1 MAKIL
6 VVDDDKN
13 LRRIIEFTL
22 AEDGHSP
29 KTAADAE
36 EALLSLKEESFDI
49 VVTDIR
55 MPGKDGITLLR
66 EIKELAPSIEVI
78 VVTAFGTVETA
89 VEAMKAGAFDYVTK
103 PFNRDELKLTVQRAL
118 HLRDLESENVRLRIE
133 VEKKFGFANII
144 GESEPMQKVFRLI
157 EKVASTDAPV
167 LITGESGTGK
177 ELVAKALHYHSLR
190 AKGPLVTI
198 NCAAIPKELLESEL
212 FGHVKGAFTGAVKD
226 KKGKFVEAEGGT
238 IFLDEIGELS
248 GDLQPKIL
256 RALQE
261 MEVVP
266 VGSNKVVHVDVR
278 VVSAT
283 NRDMEASI
291 EAGIFREDLYYRLAV
306 VPIHMPSLRER
317 SSDIPLLIKH
327 FLKTLAPD
335 EQVKMA
341 PEAMKALTTHQWKG
355 NVRELENTIQRL
367 LILREGKEITLSDL
381 PDKIRHP
388 TNVGS
393 NASFSFIFPDEGVG
407 LEDAEKELIL
417 EALRRAEGNQSRAA
431 RLLKIPRHVLLYRL
445 EKYGIRTDG

>member
-22 AEDGHSP
+22 TENGHSVQ
-29 KTAADAE
+29 TAADAE
-36 EALLSLKEESFDI
+36 EALASLDKESFDI

-55 MPGKDGITLLR
+55 MPGKDGIALLR
-66 EIKELAPSIEVI
+66 EIKARAPGVEVI

-133 VEKKFGFANII
+133 VEKKFGFDNIV
-144 GESEPMQKVFRLI
+144 GESEQMQKVFRLI
-157 EKVASTDAPV
+157 EKVAATDAPV

-212 FGHVKGAFTGAVKD
+212 FGHVKGSFTGAVRD
-226 KKGKFVEAEGGT
+226 KKGKFEEADGGT

-248 GDLQPKIL
+248 SDLQPKIL

-261 MEVVP
+261 MEIVP
-266 VGSNKVVHVDVR
+266 VGSNKVVQVDVR

-283 NRDMEASI
+283 NRDMEAGI

-327 FLKTLAPD
+327 FLKTLAPGED
-335 EQVKMA
+335 VKLA

-367 LILREGKEITLSDL
+367 LILREDKEIALSDL

-388 TNVGS
+388 TNAGS
-393 NASFSFIFPDEGVG
+393 AAGFSFIFPDEGVG
-407 LEDAEKELIL
+407 LEEAEKELIL
-417 EALRRAEGNQSRAA
+417 EALRRADGNQSRAA
-431 RLLKIPRHVLLYRL
+431 RLLKVPRHVLLYRL
-445 EKYGIRTDG
+445 EKFGIKADI